1 MRLEQLLEEGKGAA
15 SYDSWKSSRLVF
27 KTRLDRKLSTIFGK
41 HLDDCFLSQNI
52 SRRKNEYGDQNTM
65 HTGLGKVEIKLS
77 ISIKSIHDLLWET
90 ALKIVSLRGSPNS

>member
-1 MRLEQLLEEGKGAA
+1 MRLEQLAEEGKGAA

-65 HTGLGKVEIKLS
+65 HTGLGKVEIKLF
-77 ISIKSIHDLLWET
+77 ISIKSTPKKIH
-90 ALKIVSLRGSPNS
+90 I